1 MKVLENNLQNK
12 NIKLRKLET
21 EVKVLK
27 EKLKEKGEQVKNL
40 KSCAL
45 YQKLRRKTLYLNQKE
60 GNMKAQLLKCSDREK
75 KMRKKVKGFQR
86 KLRVQKTKV
95 AQLANRKKDALCQLA
110 SIKRDLVK

>member
-1 MKVLENNLQNK
+1 
-12 NIKLRKLET
+12 
-21 EVKVLK
+21 
-27 EKLKEKGEQVKNL
+27 
-40 KSCAL
+40 
-45 YQKLRRKTLYLNQKE
+45 
-60 GNMKAQLLKCSDREK
+60 MKAQLLKCSDREK